1 MTYSSAR
8 FRLSV
13 IFKFGSVGV
22 FVESGFFSGC
32 LAAVEAESAAAAAT
46 SAVEKE
52 NVGDM
57 EENGNALK
65 VGDGVSRV
73 KAVNEGDVP
82 RNTGVLGLDGVP
94 TAAPNRAE
102 LGGSVRLASLVLGC
116 PVPTGSGSSSL
127 AFTGSSSNLTLCAFL
142 MMQRIA
148 AGIDRHLSMKQENN
162 SSFKTKQHVEHSFKL
177 FLHKQ
182 GK

>member
-52 NVGDM
+52 NVGEM
-57 EENGNALK
+57 EENGKALK
-65 VGDGVSRV
+65 VGDGVSKV
-73 KAVNEGDVP
+73 KAVNEGDDP

-94 TAAPNRAE
+94 TAAPNRAAV
-102 LGGSVRLASLVLGC
+102 GGSVRLASLVLGC
-116 PVPTGSGSSSL
+116 PMPTGSGSSSL
-127 AFTGSSSNLTLCAFL
+127 VLTGSSSNLTLCAFL
-142 MMQRIA
+142 IMQRIA
-148 AGIDRHLSMKQENN
+148 AGIDRHLSIKQYSNR
-162 SSFKTKQHVEHSFKL
+162 SFKTKQRI
-177 FLHKQ
+177 KQ
-182 GK
+182 GQRGKKNK

>member
-1 MTYSSAR
+1 MTYSSSR

-13 IFKFGSVGV
+13 IFKFGV

-32 LAAVEAESAAAAAT
+32 LAVIEGESAAAAAT

-82 RNTGVLGLDGVP
+82 RKTGVLGLDGVP
-94 TAAPNRAE
+94 TAAPNRAA
-102 LGGSVRLASLVLGC
+102 LGGSDRLASLVAGC
-116 PVPTGSGSSSL
+116 PVPMGSGSSSL
-127 AFTGSSSNLTLCAFL
+127 ALTGSSSNLTLCAFL

-148 AGIDRHLSMKQENN
+148 AGIDRHLSIKQEYNN
-162 SSFKTKQHVEHSFKL
+162 SFEAEEEVKHALYFYIYIL
-177 FLHKQ
+177 YIIF
-182 GK
+182 

>member
-1 MTYSSAR
+1 
-8 FRLSV
+8 V
-13 IFKFGSVGV
+13 IFKFGV

-32 LAAVEAESAAAAAT
+32 FVAVEGESTAAAAT

-57 EENGNALK
+57 EENGNALN

-73 KAVNEGDVP
+73 KAVNDGDVP
-82 RNTGVLGLDGVP
+82 RNTGVLGFDGVP

-102 LGGSVRLASLVLGC
+102 LGGSDRLASLVAGC
-116 PVPTGSGSSSL
+116 PVPKGSGSSSQAL
-127 AFTGSSSNLTLCAFL
+127 TGSSSNLTLCAFL

-148 AGIDRHLSMKQENN
+148 AGIDRHLPIKNDQW
-162 SSFKTKQHVEHSFKL
+162 FD
-177 FLHKQ
+177 
-182 GK
+182 GKAKE